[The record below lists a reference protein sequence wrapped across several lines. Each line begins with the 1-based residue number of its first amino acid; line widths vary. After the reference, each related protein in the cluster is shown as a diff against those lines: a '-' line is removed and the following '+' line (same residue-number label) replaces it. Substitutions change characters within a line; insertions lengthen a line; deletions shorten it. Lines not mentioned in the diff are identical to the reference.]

1 MRRAM
6 ILLRR
11 SPYRRRAGRGRSCRA
26 VVSTD
31 PNPRRRRGGLRE
43 AAPSS
48 GSVLG
53 DGAAGGDDLLLGRR
67 REGVGRDVELDAQ
80 VAGAEHLDLV
90 ARAHRALAHEVLD
103 RHGAALGEQ
112 LAQLVQVHDLVL
124 DAERVLEAAQL
135 GQPHVQRRLPA
146 LEARGHL
153 VTGLR
158 ALGAAARG
166 LAALA
171 ALTTT
176 DAGL

>member
-90 ARAHRALAHEVLD
+90 ARAHRDLSVKLD
-103 RHGAALGEQ
+103 VTRSEENTYELQ
-112 LAQLVQVHDLVL
+112 SLDNLVCCFL
-124 DAERVLEAAQL
+124 
-135 GQPHVQRRLPA
+135 
-146 LEARGHL
+146 
-153 VTGLR
+153 
-158 ALGAAARG
+158 
-166 LAALA
+166 
-171 ALTTT
+171 
-176 DAGL
+176 